1 MNIIWDMCLQTIE
14 VFTLVVGILGVSLSL
29 FLMFAPDKS
38 RAFSEVCN
46 RYFEFDKKLTR
57 FIDRDI
63 QTETL
68 IYRHNIIAGV
78 CLIVGSAFIL
88 VFLFYRL
95 DVRGFITVFLGPGK
109 AYTTGEVIISAMA
122 MIGKIA
128 GVLGML
134 FGSILL
140 FNPDQMR
147 GIEKRLNTWF
157 ATDQMMERLER
168 AHRDVDALVYR
179 RPITFGV
186 IGLITSAILT
196 YLAFHNMLNSR

>member
-1 MNIIWDMCLQTIE
+1 MDIIWDMCLQTIE
-14 VFTLVVGILGVSLSL
+14 VFTLVVGIVGVFLSL
-29 FLMFAPDKS
+29 FLMVAPNKS
-38 RAFSEVCN
+38 RSFSDVCN

-68 IYRHNIIAGV
+68 IYRHNIIVGV

-95 DVRGFITVFLGPGK
+95 DVRSFIAVFLGPGK
-109 AYTTGEVIISAMA
+109 FSTTGEVVISAMA
-122 MIGKIA
+122 LIGKMA
-128 GVLGML
+128 GVLGLL

-140 FNPDQMR
+140 FNPEQMR
-147 GIEKRLNTWF
+147 SIEKRLNTWF

-186 IGLITSAILT
+186 IGLVTSVILT
-196 YLAFHNMLNSR
+196 YLAFHNMINGR